1 MLARAGP
8 TYPARAA
15 HEENTARMLDTRQPA
30 VADAKG
36 ACEDQMPP
44 ELAPGVELVGEMP
57 ETGFQER
64 QWLVMR
70 NGQFVQ
76 LSELLYRVCEYCD
89 GQRTLEQI
97 AEAVSASTDW
107 SLDASQIGLLID
119 KKLAPLGLVWTDA
132 HMVDAE
138 GDRAASPLRLQ
149 LRTKAVGPA
158 AVEPATRLLQVL
170 FAPALMVPVLGL
182 AVAAHVWLYAV
193 HGMSNTLLTM
203 FRTPAA
209 VLVVLPVLLVAMAF
223 HELGH
228 ASALRYGGGRVRSM
242 GVGLYLI
249 FPAFYT
255 DTTDAYR
262 LNRWARV
269 RTDLGGFYFT
279 LIFAL
284 GLIGLYAATGLEVLL
299 IPVLLLDLDVIYQ
312 CLPFVRLDGY
322 WALADVTG
330 IPDFFSL
337 MAPFVASLAPKR
349 GSAAARLP
357 QLRRGA
363 RMVFLLYTL
372 LVLPVLAVFV
382 VLVLARVP
390 WLLATTWDAE
400 QVQQQL
406 FTLALYAGDHG
417 AAALTIVQMLL
428 LLLPALGCMYFLY
441 SLGWPALR
449 FAYRWSAS
457 RLAPERAHGGA
468 R

>member
-1 MLARAGP
+1 MLETTAPETAGATRAGGGTAEP
-8 TYPARAA
+8 QTDPPA
-15 HEENTARMLDTRQPA
+15 
-30 VADAKG
+30 
-36 ACEDQMPP
+36 
-44 ELAPGVELVGEMP
+44 LAPGVELVGEMP
-57 ETGFQER
+57 ETGFQDR
-64 QWLVMR
+64 QWLVVR

-76 LSELLYRVCEYCD
+76 LTELLYRICEQCD
-89 GQRTLEQI
+89 GEHTLEHI

-107 SLDASQIGLLID
+107 SLDASQVELVIN
-119 KKLAPLGLVWTDA
+119 KKLAPIGLVWTDSE
-132 HMVDAE
+132 MVEAS

-158 AVEPATRLLQVL
+158 LIDPVTGVFQML
-170 FAPALMVPVLGL
+170 FAPLLLLPLLGL
-182 AVAAHVWLYAV
+182 VVVAHAWLYVV

-203 FRTPAA
+203 FRTPVS
-209 VLVVLPVLLVAMAF
+209 VLVVVPVLLVGMAF

-228 ASALRYGGGRVRSM
+228 ASALRHGGGRVRGM

-262 LNRWARV
+262 LTRWARV

-284 GLIGLYAATGLEVLL
+284 GLIGLYAATGLEVVL
-299 IPVLLLDLDVIYQ
+299 IPVVLLDLDIVYQ

-322 WALADVTG
+322 WALADLTG

-337 MAPFVASLAPKR
+337 MVPFVASITPRRPLVATK
-349 GSAAARLP
+349 LP

-363 RMVFLLYTL
+363 RTVFLLYTV
-372 LVLPVLAVFV
+372 LVLPLLA
-382 VLVLARVP
+382 LVIIFALTRLP
-390 WLLATTWDAE
+390 WLLATTWDSE

-406 FTLALYAGDHG
+406 FMLALDAGDHG
-417 AAALTIVQMLL
+417 AAILSLVQMLL
-428 LLLPALGCMYFLY
+428 LLIPALGSVYFLY
-441 SLGWPALR
+441 SLGCPALR

-457 RLAPERAHGGA
+457 RLAPAHAHGGSS
-468 R
+468 